1 MQYIHSKQYPI
12 LPKFTMSY
20 DTICELLFRATSQN
34 LKISIQLEAVDRD
47 GYYQPDIMGYIYAW
61 DNLGIYIN
69 QEKVHFDEI
78 RHVEFI

>member
-1 MQYIHSKQYPI
+1 M
-12 LPKFTMSY
+12 
-20 DTICELLFRATSQN
+20 
-34 LKISIQLEAVDRD
+34 KISIQLEAVDRD